1 MQGHSFVACS
11 GSRIVHFLLHN
22 GLLMTRQN
30 VLLCLV
36 SFFVAFATPAWA
48 GNAFLIT
55 GDSTGT
61 VPFINAGRSNG
72 TTDATALGFQVN
84 GAEVMRVTAN
94 EKVGIGTTGPYYN
107 LHLNGGQLGVTTTDF
122 NNTTRTGSSIFLGLG
137 ATTGSTYGVLEATLA
152 GGNNAG
158 GSLVLNPYGGNVGIG
173 TTTPIW
179 QLTAESSSY
188 VSGSHVIVGTRSA
201 DGAAGTVLGY
211 EADGTT
217 ATAGFFR
224 SAGGKPLYLGTSNV
238 SKAVTILDT
247 SGNVGIGTTSPRAA
261 LDVRGGGLFGSNS
274 FSKAVGGTTGGNIS
288 LDNGTT
294 DVPGIHFYLGNN
306 VNFGIDA
313 TGTALRFVYNL
324 DETGGLTGMTMGA
337 SGDVWIAGTLTQ
349 NSDARLKTDVHTI
362 PDSLEKISQL
372 RGVTFR
378 WKDKSMDHAE
388 QMGVIAQDVQA
399 VFPQLVRTDT
409 DGQLSVNYS
418 GVVAPLIEAVKDL
431 KAENDALRARL
442 DALESRLK

>member
-1 MQGHSFVACS
+1 
-11 GSRIVHFLLHN
+11 
-22 GLLMTRQN
+22 MTRQN

-188 VSGSHVIVGTRSA
+188 VSGSHVGRSLPLDLFPRGLELLPLLVPLLDPAVEFPALGLLTLPLGLHSGGAEVDRCFLIAPLFLKSPVIYA
-201 DGAAGTVLGY
+201 DVMAACAQARACLSLPYLTSRGLGPDVLGLPIFAGCIRVDARNNALFPHY
-211 EADGTT
+211 DREGLCGFEVKNLNFTGFAPGGVKGLWYSRAKTT
-217 ATAGFFR
+217 
-224 SAGGKPLYLGTSNV
+224 
-238 SKAVTILDT
+238 
-247 SGNVGIGTTSPRAA
+247 
-261 LDVRGGGLFGSNS
+261 
-274 FSKAVGGTTGGNIS
+274 
-288 LDNGTT
+288 
-294 DVPGIHFYLGNN
+294 
-306 VNFGIDA
+306 
-313 TGTALRFVYNL
+313 
-324 DETGGLTGMTMGA
+324 
-337 SGDVWIAGTLTQ
+337 
-349 NSDARLKTDVHTI
+349 DARLVLTESAIDAMSFHVLQGDAWTRYMFLI
-362 PDSLEKISQL
+362 VLL
-372 RGVTFR
+372 V
-378 WKDKSMDHAE
+378 
-388 QMGVIAQDVQA
+388 AQN
-399 VFPQLVRTDT
+399 T
-409 DGQLSVNYS
+409 
-418 GVVAPLIEAVKDL
+418 
-431 KAENDALRARL
+431 
-442 DALESRLK
+442 